1 MELIMFVNSIDM
13 TDVVLEGLKVI
24 ITLIL
29 IIILIKAGRRFPQLS
44 GGGWRIVIFGFV
56 LMFLGFLFDFSDEI
70 INYKVDQIAN
80 EFESLIEEISLIT
93 GLILVTFGF
102 KNWFSFIGRILGL
115 KG

>member
-1 MELIMFVNSIDM
+1 MFLDSVNM
-13 TDVVLEGLKVI
+13 TDVVLEGLKVL
-24 ITLIL
+24 TTFIL
-29 IIILIKAGRRFPQLS
+29 IVILIRAGGRFPQLS

-56 LMFLGFLFDFSDEI
+56 LMFFGFLFDFSDEI
-70 INYKVDQIAN
+70 INYEAN
-80 EFESLIEEISLIT
+80 PVAENIEGLIEEASLIG